1 MSIESAVYFDSNCH
15 CVIWWLVRFLCFV
28 QHVAPVPEVPI
39 VTVQEAVARRMTKFR
54 AKLGIKAADLL
65 PASVA
70 LEGAESHDRDSNTNM
85 QPSCGDSVDD
95 GRRSIVGQHFV
106 TADRQRCE
114 AKVDIGRWKK
124 EAEDMLTL
132 LGSNSESAHQYPM
145 TELKRKVSLINGS
158 KMLYKIGPLLV
169 DRCSLS

>member
-1 MSIESAVYFDSNCH
+1 MSTESAVYFDTNHH
-15 CVIWWLVRFLCFV
+15 CVIWWLVRFVCSV
-28 QHVAPVPEVPI
+28 QHVAPVPELPI

-70 LEGAESHDRDSNTNM
+70 LEDAESHDHDSNTNM
-85 QPSCGDSVDD
+85 QSSGGDGVDD
-95 GRRSIVGQHFV
+95 GKRNSVGKQLV
-106 TADRQRCE
+106 MADRQCCE

-145 TELKRKVSLINGS
+145 TELKRKVSLLKDS
-158 KMLYKIGPLLV
+158 KM
-169 DRCSLS
+169 